1 MFARWFPTRGSH
13 FSPGYAHSHMS
24 TYLIHH
30 AVGCCCRMQTGLRD
44 VCADSQAVPAPAG
57 KHQAEADKRHHQAE
71 NGSLH
76 CQRRPAEESG

>member
-1 MFARWFPTRGSH
+1 MTSFLSKRQKSKKQFAVTSLND
-13 FSPGYAHSHMS
+13 
-24 TYLIHH
+24 TNV
-30 AVGCCCRMQTGLRD
+30 VGCCYRMQTGLRD

-76 CQRRPAEESG
+76 RQRRPAEESG